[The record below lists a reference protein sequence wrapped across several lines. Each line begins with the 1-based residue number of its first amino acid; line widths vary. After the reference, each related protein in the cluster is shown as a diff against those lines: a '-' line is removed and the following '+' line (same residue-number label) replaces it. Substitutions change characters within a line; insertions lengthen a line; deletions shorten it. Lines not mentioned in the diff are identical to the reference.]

1 MSRTNFYPKGTALI
15 LTEGEYSGYGIC
27 STLVTIEDCDLP
39 ALVLKFKGPD
49 FDEDAYHWDKDAD
62 AFAAWLVVEG
72 LAMPMKAET
81 VHIGSYGRLD
91 L

>member
-15 LTEGEYSGYGIC
+15 LTQGEDSDYGIC

-49 FDEDAYHWDKDAD
+49 FDEDACQWDKDAD

-81 VHIGSYGRLD
+81 FHIGSYGRLY